1 MTYDLNVER
10 HTRVQADKAAWLK
23 GAATPPALFLILDH
37 IARAT
42 IFDFMDVD
50 VDGHYTPKPGYEV
63 TPEAQH
69 ALKMME
75 ITTKLLEER
84 DDGSRI
90 VEQKVKFALHD
101 ARQAIKDIVEHFG
114 YEALE
119 FAKQSPIEEGAST
132 KTRGIY
138 IGMQPNERRFTLQDK
153 QKDFHPETDEDMANR
168 LLDGE

>member
-1 MTYDLNVER
+1 M
-10 HTRVQADKAAWLK
+10 QADKAAWLK

-37 IARAT
+37 QARGNV
-42 IFDFMDVD
+42 FDYLYVD
-50 VDGHYTPKPGYEV
+50 TDGHYIPKPGYEV

-69 ALKMME
+69 ALKAIE
-75 ITTKLLEER
+75 VTTKLLEER
-84 DDGSRI
+84 DDGSR
-90 VEQKVKFALHD
+90 VLEQKLKVTLYD

-119 FAKQSPIEEGAST
+119 FAKQSPVEEGAST

-153 QKDFHPETDEDMANR
+153 QKDFHPETDEDMASR